1 MGKFEDKVSVK
12 LIAVTEPVVDF
23 IPDAEGIASYCA
35 RVSNPSNQENFD
47 TAEGLLRYCARH
59 GHWSVFEMVNAVVEI
74 KAPRDISRQILRH
87 GSAKFQEFSQRYAAV
102 SDDMFVLREAR
113 LQDESNRQNSFETED
128 EELKSWWEDT
138 QREIGELVQS
148 RYQEALERK
157 IAKECARVILP
168 EGNTMSSMYMNGTM
182 RTWVHYAK
190 LRSGNGT
197 QEEHIVVAKKVAE
210 VLESHFPNIMSM
222 S

>member
-1 MGKFEDKVSVK
+1 MEKFEDKVSVK

-87 GSAKFQEFSQRYAAV
+87 GSAKYQEFSQRYSAV

>member
-1 MGKFEDKVSVK
+1 MEKFEDKVSVK

-23 IPDAEGIASYCA
+23 IPDSEGIASYCA

-87 GSAKFQEFSQRYAAV
+87 GSAKYQEFSQRYSAV
-102 SDDMFVLREAR
+102 SEDMFVLREAR

>member
-1 MGKFEDKVSVK
+1 MEKFEDKVSVK

-87 GSAKFQEFSQRYAAV
+87 GSAKYQEFSQRYSAV

-138 QREIGELVQS
+138 QREIGEIVQS